1 MDRVKIGQRSSFFL
15 ASRRTWLFAFG
26 LLLAA
31 ILIYKGIDEGW
42 FIPRTPLALDH
53 KPAVLFFN
61 RHKGCEC
68 ALVVYRAAANQ
79 VQDWPEG
86 DRQGVQL
93 IQIDLDQRPDFGEQF
108 KVIRAPSLLLVN
120 RAGEIIYRQDEVVTD
135 EVPLNLLEIEKK
147 IGEVL
152 DGE

>member
-1 MDRVKIGQRSSFFL
+1 MDRLKIGQRSSLF
-15 ASRRTWLFAFG
+15 SSKRIWLFAFG

-31 ILIYKGIDEGW
+31 VLIYKGIDEGW

-68 ALVVYRAAANQ
+68 SLVVYRAAANQ
-79 VQDWPEG
+79 VQNWSAE

-93 IQIDLDQRPDFGEQF
+93 IQIDLDRRPDLGAQF
-108 KVIRAPSLLLVN
+108 NVFRAPSLLLIDQ
-120 RAGEIIYRQDEVVTD
+120 AGKIIYYQDEVVTD
-135 EVPLNLLEIEKK
+135 AKPLNLPEIEGK
-147 IGEVL
+147 IVEVL

>member
-1 MDRVKIGQRSSFFL
+1 MFV
-15 ASRRTWLFAFG
+15 FG

-79 VQDWPEG
+79 VQDWSAE

-93 IQIDLDQRPDFGEQF
+93 FQIDLDQRPDLGAQF
-108 KVIRAPSLLLVN
+108 SVIRAPSLLIIDQT
-120 RAGEIIYRQDEVVTD
+120 GKIIYKQDEVVTD
-135 EVPLNLLEIEKK
+135 AEPLNLPVTEGK
-147 IGEVL
+147 IGEVI
-152 DGE
+152 DGK